1 MALLER
7 EHQLRAVSAYLGDA
21 AAGHGRLV
29 FVGGE
34 AGVGKTTFVRHA
46 VAGAA
51 DAARSAS
58 GSCDGSSTPAP
69 LSPLVDMLPALPTDV
84 WPAGAD
90 RHEIFARL
98 VSALRTPPTPQPY
111 LLVLEDL
118 HWADEA
124 TLDLVRHLARRVHT
138 LSALILVTYRPED
151 LHADHGLRLVMGEAA
166 TGSGVRRI
174 DVAPLSADGV
184 RALAREHQ
192 PWQADDDVERLYR
205 VTRGNPFFVT
215 EVLAAAGG
223 DLPGSVRD
231 AVLARTARLSP
242 AARRVVDVAS
252 LAGPRAELELLETL
266 LGPDLAA
273 IDEPLERDILRLAAG
288 VVTFRHELA
297 RQAVAEQVPAYRRLA
312 THRQI
317 LAALESATAGT
328 PVGPARLAHHAE
340 AADAA
345 AATVEYAGAAALR
358 AAALGAHREAVLQY
372 HRVMRHA
379 DGFDEARRADLL
391 SRLSYECYLTDLGHE
406 ALAAREEELGIRAR
420 LGDVIGVGDVQRWL
434 SRLNWFLGRGA
445 AAQRHADLA
454 VDALRRTES
463 LELAMAYSNQAQL
476 AMLRGDLEVT
486 RDWTSRALDV
496 LGRLPESDRRTETMV
511 HVLNNLG
518 TAELVSGDAERGR
531 TMLASSLEQA
541 LTAELHE
548 HAARAYCNIAASSVL
563 RRDHEHGQSYLDAGL
578 DYCLER
584 DLDSWSLYLQ
594 GWQSQLL
601 LDRGDP
607 NRACAVAESVIRRPE
622 VAPISLVG
630 PLTVIARARIR
641 AGDDGWRAPL
651 ERAAELAEQ
660 TRELQRLGP
669 VAAARCE
676 AAWVVGDLDAAHRE
690 AQRVWQRV
698 LPTDSPWDRGLVAT
712 WLPPEVGVTPA
723 TLAPP
728 YELERAGRWPEA
740 AAAWEDLGSPF
751 EQAMALARSGV
762 GDLVARS
769 VPLFE
774 AIGADAAAT
783 RSRAL
788 LRSLGLPG
796 PRAPRPATRAHPAG
810 LTARQAEVLV
820 LVGQGLSDA
829 DIAERLVL
837 SRRTVEHHVAAI
849 LAKLGVATRREAAAR
864 AAPGGPSGGP
874 SEGPSGGPPGGP
886 SGGPPGRRR
895 GRPAARARTGLEA
908 NLGTASP
915 SNG

>member
-1 MALLER
+1 MDPRGPDVASGVALLER
-7 EHQLRAVSAYLGDA
+7 EHQLRALSAYLGDA
-21 AAGHGRLV
+21 AGGRGRLV
-29 FVGGE
+29 FLGGE
-34 AGVGKTTFVRHA
+34 AGVGKTTFVRHV
-46 VAGAA
+46 VADTA

-84 WPAGAD
+84 WPTGAD
-90 RHEIFARL
+90 RHEVFARL

-111 LLVLEDL
+111 LLVFEDV

-138 LSALILVTYRPED
+138 LRALILVTYRPED
-151 LHADHGLRLVMGEAA
+151 LPSAHGLRLVMGEAA

-184 RALAREHQ
+184 RALAREYQ
-192 PWQADDDVERLYR
+192 PWQTADDDVQRLHR
-205 VTRGNPFFVT
+205 VTGGNPFFVT
-215 EVLAAAGG
+215 EVLATGG
-223 DLPGSVRD
+223 SELPTSVRD

-242 AARRVVDVAS
+242 AARTVVDVTS
-252 LAGPRAELELLETL
+252 IAGPRAELELLEAL
-266 LGPDLAA
+266 LGADLAA
-273 IDEPLERDILRLAAG
+273 IDESLERDVLRLADG
-288 VVTFRHELA
+288 VVTFRHEIA
-297 RQAVAEQVPAYRRLA
+297 RRAVEGHVPAFRRIA
-312 THRQI
+312 VHRQI
-317 LAALESATAGT
+317 LAALRRAEAAGT
-328 PVGPARLAHHAE
+328 PVEAARLARHAE
-340 AADAA
+340 AAGDGEAVVAYATDAA
-345 AATVEYAGAAALR
+345 AR
-358 AAALGAHREAVLQY
+358 AAALGAHREAVQQY
-372 HRVMRHA
+372 RRVLRHA

-391 SRLSYECYLTDLGHE
+391 SRLSYECYLTDLGYQ
-406 ALAAREEELGIRAR
+406 ALAAREEELRIRAR

-445 AAQRHADLA
+445 TAQRHADLA

-486 RDWTSRALDV
+486 RDWASRALDL
-496 LGRLPESDRRTETMV
+496 LGRLPESERRTEVMV

-518 TAELVSGDAERGR
+518 TAELVSGDAESGR
-531 TMLASSLEQA
+531 QMLATSLEQA

-563 RRDHEHGQSYLDAGL
+563 RREREHSQSYLDAGL

-584 DLDSWSLYLQ
+584 DLDSWGLYLQ

-607 NRACAVAESVIRRPE
+607 KQACAVAESVIRRPE
-622 VAPISLVG
+622 VGPISLVG
-630 PLTVIARARIR
+630 PLTVLARARVR
-641 AGDDGWRAPL
+641 AGDDGWRVPL

-660 TRELQRLGP
+660 THELQRLGP

-676 AAWVVGDLDAAHRE
+676 AAWVVGNLDAAHRE
-690 AQRVWQRV
+690 AERVWQRV
-698 LPTDSPWDRGLVAT
+698 LPTDSPWDRGQVAT
-712 WLPPEVGVTPA
+712 WLPPDVEVTAAP
-723 TLAPP
+723 LAPP
-728 YELERAGRWPEA
+728 YELERAGRWLEA
-740 AAAWEDLGSPF
+740 AAAWETLDSPF

-788 LRSLGLPG
+788 LRSLGLRP

-810 LTARQAEVLV
+810 LTARQSEVLA
-820 LVGQGLSDA
+820 LVGEGLSDA

-864 AAPGGPSGGP
+864 GAADRGPAGADQES
-874 SEGPSGGPPGGP
+874 
-886 SGGPPGRRR
+886 
-895 GRPAARARTGLEA
+895 
-908 NLGTASP
+908 NVGTAAG